1 MPAAFFLDVH
11 DRREYHSSNSAAMI
25 AAVTEL
31 HTFLVEH
38 PVSLLFLI
46 VGFGYLVG
54 KIRIS
59 SFDFGPVSGVLFVGL
74 VFGYFGYELSHTV
87 QTLGFVM
94 FICSRDRVLRTSIP
108 NSRITGSPLRAKN
121 NNRKWPG

>member
-38 PVSLLFLI
+38 PVGLLFLI

-59 SFDFGPVSGVLFVGL
+59 SFDLGPVSGVLFVGL
-74 VFGYFGYELSHTV
+74 VFGYFGYELSPTV

-94 FICSRDRVLRTSIP
+94 FIL
-108 NSRITGSPLRAKN
+108 LL
-121 NNRKWPG
+121 